1 MIRMSAI
8 AAAGFA
14 FALGAGVALAQTAT
28 PAAPAAPAVPA
39 PAAAPAAP
47 ATPMAPMKKGMKPR
61 TAKSMACSA
70 DADKQGLHG
79 KPRKTFM
86 SKCKAG
92 K

>member
-1 MIRMSAI
+1 MVRMSAVI
-8 AAAGFA
+8 AAGFVV
-14 FALGAGVALAQTAT
+14 ALGAGAASAQTAT
-28 PAAPAAPAVPA
+28 PAAPAA
-39 PAAAPAAP
+39 AAPAAP
-47 ATPMAPMKKGMKPR
+47 ATPAAPMKKEMKPR
-61 TAKSMACSA
+61 TAKSLACSA

>member
-1 MIRMSAI
+1 MVRMSAVI
-8 AAAGFA
+8 AAGFA
-14 FALGAGVALAQTAT
+14 VALGAGAAFAQTAT
-28 PAAPAAPAVPA
+28 PAAPAAPA

-61 TAKSMACSA
+61 SAKSLACSA

>member
-1 MIRMSAI
+1 MIRTSAVI
-8 AAAGFA
+8 AAGFA
-14 FALGAGVALAQTAT
+14 VALGAGAAFAQTAT
-28 PAAPAAPAVPA
+28 PAAPAPATAPA

-47 ATPMAPMKKGMKPR
+47 DTPMAPMKKGMKPR

-79 KPRKTFM
+79 KSRKTFM